1 LTGTFS
7 LNSNLTVPEIFRQ
20 KHIQSLDGLRAIA
33 ITLVILWHIT
43 FALNCPSFIYI
54 ASKYLE
60 LGNSGLQ
67 LFFVVSGFLITG
79 LLLKEK
85 TETGSIH
92 VKKFYQ
98 RRLLKIYPIYFVY
111 ILVIVVLKVIGI
123 AKMDSK
129 DFVAPVLFITDF
141 IGKGWLIAHTWTL
154 SVEVQFYLILPLI
167 FIFLPRKYIFLIAVI
182 LLYDLF
188 YFFIRIYPALFVF
201 RGLFLAL
208 PPVIFGSMLSLALY
222 KNWLKKIHSV
232 LMHPVFAFSLILSLV
247 IFFPRLYQPA
257 RFLRVPYDYIISSLL
272 MTIFLYYSVHC
283 STRNWVYRILNNRL
297 IVYIGL
303 MSYSIYIWQQ
313 LFFGPVPVFN
323 VYPAWTVFPL
333 NVILALAAAF
343 LSYNFI
349 EKPFLR
355 LKANLK

>member
-1 LTGTFS
+1 LAGTFS
-7 LNSNLTVPEIFRQ
+7 LNSNLTVPKIFRQ
-20 KHIQSLDGLRAIA
+20 KNIQSLDGLRAIA

-43 FALNCPSFIYI
+43 FGLNCPSFIYTMG
-54 ASKYLE
+54 KYLE
-60 LGNSGLQ
+60 LGNSGIQ

-85 TETGSIH
+85 AETGSIH
-92 VKKFYQ
+92 LKRFYLK
-98 RRLLKIYPIYFVY
+98 RLLKICPVYFAY
-111 ILVIVVLKVIGI
+111 ILVIAILKVIGI
-123 AKMDSK
+123 AQIGGK
-129 DFVAPVLFITDF
+129 DFLGPILFVSDF
-141 IGKGWLIAHTWTL
+141 LGSSWLLAHTWTL

-167 FIFLPRKYIFLIAVI
+167 FIFLPRNYIFLIAVI

-188 YFFIRIYPALFVF
+188 YFFVRLNPALFVF

-232 LMHPVFAFSLILSLV
+232 LMHPLFAFSLILSLI
-247 IFFPRLYQPA
+247 IFFPRLYHPA
-257 RFLRVPYDYIISSLL
+257 RFLRIPYDYIVSSLL
-272 MTIFLYYSVHC
+272 MTAFLYYAVHC
-283 STRNWVYRILNNRL
+283 NTRNLVYRILNNRL

-303 MSYSIYIWQQ
+303 MSYGIYIWQQ
-313 LFFGPVPVFN
+313 LFFAPEPVFTA
-323 VYPAWTVFPL
+323 YPAWTAFPL
-333 NVILALAAAF
+333 NVILALATAL

-355 LKANLK
+355 LKAKLK